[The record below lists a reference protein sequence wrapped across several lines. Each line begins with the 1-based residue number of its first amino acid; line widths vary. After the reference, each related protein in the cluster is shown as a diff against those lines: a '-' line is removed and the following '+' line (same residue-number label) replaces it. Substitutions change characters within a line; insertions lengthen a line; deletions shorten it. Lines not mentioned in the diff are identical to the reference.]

1 MNLTRISTGAF
12 FLFLSLFVFIFPLSA
27 QQAGEEDSAETA
39 DVVPADYDDE
49 DLDYLFFEAPDL
61 VFEAPR
67 FQIRSLDAVFPNLSR
82 SEKRTV
88 MDDYGLRYSFDRKG
102 APSIMPASNSGISL
116 YNSVM
121 QRNPSHVVEA
131 LVVVPY
137 NERELDLLDVYNALG
152 RVTHIKDQILVYAS
166 GRTLAVFKDTTRLDN
181 AQSRRAIPDP
191 APTNRL
197 PYSETMYV
205 RFTDNYIGNLF
216 LRGDITQSLYGLT
229 YNLTN
234 FRDVNFSIFRIMKSE
249 RISIILY
256 LEPVTEGILI
266 YSMAGFFLPDFI
278 MSRLNLTVNIN
289 NRITVLLN
297 WIVEGLRIQETIAVD
312 RVSEP
317 IEGLIQNERFNRLIN
332 N

>member
-82 SEKRTV
+82 SEKRIV

-102 APSIMPASNSGISL
+102 GPSIMPASNSGISL

-137 NERELDLLDVYNALG
+137 NERELDLLDIYNALG
-152 RVTHIKDQILVYAS
+152 RVTHIKDQILVYSS